1 MQMFNI
7 HFESGLVG
15 GRGGGGG
22 AIGNDIEGSSYRS
35 AQPLLNS

>member
-15 GRGGGGG
+15 GRGGG